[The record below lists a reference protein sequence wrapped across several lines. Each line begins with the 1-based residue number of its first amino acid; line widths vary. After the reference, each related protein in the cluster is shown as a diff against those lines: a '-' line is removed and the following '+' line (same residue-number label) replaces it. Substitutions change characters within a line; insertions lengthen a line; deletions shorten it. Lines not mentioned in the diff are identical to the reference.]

1 MACYVAG
8 GIEICEAGGSF
19 EVEGGNWSAQDGE
32 GEGEEEEERDG
43 GGVHVFFWGG
53 GFFGWLLVEFS
64 VVRGVE
70 EVGGEVCDVCCEG
83 GRDCSRGI
91 GGKWMKMMGKNN
103 QERKKNFYESVTRKK
118 YNRGEGIEQR

>member
-8 GIEICEAGGSF
+8 GIEICEAGGNF
-19 EVEGGNWSAQDGE
+19 EVEGGDWSAQDGE
-32 GEGEEEEERDG
+32 GEGEEEERDG
-43 GGVHVFFWGG
+43 DGVHVFFEGG
-53 GFFGWLLVEFS
+53 AFLVEFG

-103 QERKKNFYESVTRKK
+103 QERRKK
-118 YNRGEGIEQR
+118 FL